1 MVIQRWQSV
10 LLFISALCM
19 AIVCFIPFATSGS
32 DLVMPSELTVFL
44 VLNITTAVLLLVA
57 IFMFN
62 NMPRQRFITLLGI
75 FLMVVSFFTGATS
88 AYLNYEDV
96 NLAIGG
102 CALFVVAFIT
112 AIWAYRR
119 IIADQKLLRAADR
132 LR

>member
-19 AIVCFIPFATSGS
+19 AIVCFIPFATAGS
-32 DLVMPSELTVFL
+32 DLVMPSDLTVFM

-62 NMPRQRFITLLGI
+62 NMPRQRLITLLGI
-75 FLMVVSFFTGATS
+75 FLMLVSFFTGATS

-102 CALFVVAFIT
+102 CALFLVALIT

-119 IIADQKLLRAADR
+119 IGADQKLLRAADR